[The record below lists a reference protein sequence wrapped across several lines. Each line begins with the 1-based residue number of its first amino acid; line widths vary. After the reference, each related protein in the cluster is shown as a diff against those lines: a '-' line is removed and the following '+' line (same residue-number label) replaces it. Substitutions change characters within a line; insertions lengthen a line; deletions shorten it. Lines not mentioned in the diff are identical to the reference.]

1 MKILM
6 VYPDYE
12 NTFWGFKR
20 IMRLLGKKAA
30 YPPLGLLTVSTML
43 PSHWDKRLIDMN
55 TDNLEEK
62 DIKWADYLFISAMI
76 VQKNTAKKVISLAK
90 KLNKPV
96 VAGGPLFTTGYEDFP
111 EVDHLVLGEVE
122 ESIHEVIE
130 DLENGKM
137 KRLYKNERFPD
148 MSKTPIPDW
157 SLIKPNYYNSMCIQF
172 SRGCPFNCEFCDVVQ
187 LNGRIPRFKT
197 VDQIL
202 AELEAL
208 YNIGWRGG
216 IFFVDD
222 NFIGNKNK
230 VKKFLLP
237 AIIKW
242 QKDRKYPFSFNTQV
256 SINLSDDKK
265 LINLLTEAGFTTV
278 FVGIETPDDDSL
290 AECGKIQNRNRD
302 LLSSVK
308 TIQNSGLEVQG
319 GFIVGF
325 DSDKPSIF
333 QSQIDFIQKS
343 GIVTAMVG
351 LLTALPKTRLCKR
364 LKETNRLIKKPSGN
378 NMGINSLNFI
388 PKMDKDILIK
398 GYEKVISTIYAPKEY
413 YERIKILLSEYKPVK
428 LKMPKLKFYHIRA
441 FISSLWLLGVIQ
453 KGRRYFW
460 KLLIWSLFKKPAMFP
475 YAIGYSLVGLHY
487 RSLPTT

>member
-12 NTFWGFKR
+12 DTFWGFKK
-20 IMRLLGKKAA
+20 IIRLLGKKAA
-30 YPPLGLLTVSTML
+30 YPPLGLLTVSAML
-43 PSHWDKRLIDMN
+43 PSHWDKKLVDMN
-55 TDNLEEK
+55 TDSLEEK
-62 DIKWADYLFISAMI
+62 DIKWSDYIFISAMI

-90 KLNKPV
+90 KHNKTV

-122 ESIHEVIE
+122 EYIHEVIE

-137 KRLYKNERFPD
+137 KRLYKSEHFPD

-157 SLIKPNYYNSMCIQF
+157 GLINLSYYNSMCIQF

-187 LNGRIPRFKT
+187 LNGRIPRYKT
-197 VDQIL
+197 VEQIL
-202 AELEAL
+202 TELDSL
-208 YNIGWRGG
+208 YQTGWRAGV
-216 IFFVDD
+216 FFVDD
-222 NFIGNKNK
+222 NFIGNKREI
-230 VKKFLLP
+230 KKYLLP

-242 QKDRKYPFSFNTQV
+242 QKERNYPFSFNTQV
-256 SINLSDDKK
+256 SINLSDDEK

-278 FVGIETPDDDSL
+278 FVGIETPDTDSL

-308 TIQNSGLEVQG
+308 IIQNGGLEVQG

-333 QSQIDFIQKS
+333 QNQIDFIQKS

-351 LLTALPKTRLCKR
+351 LLTALPKTRLYKR
-364 LKETNRLIKKPSGN
+364 LKETDRLIKKPSGN
-378 NMGINSLNFI
+378 NMGTASLNFI
-388 PKMDKDILIK
+388 PKMDKDVLVK
-398 GYEKVISTIYAPKEY
+398 GYEKVLSTIYAPKQY
-413 YERIKILLSEYKPVK
+413 YERIKILLGEYRPVK

-441 FISSLWLLGVIQ
+441 FISSLWLLGIRQ

-460 KLLIWSLFKKPAMFP
+460 KLIIWSLFKKPVLFP
-475 YAIGYSLVGLHY
+475 YAIGFSLIGVHF